1 MEDPGAGDGGA
12 EARGVGG
19 AAAPGVG
26 GAKVAGIFKLYE
38 CEVGG
43 DPSSRRKETLLIS
56 ILLLLEVEVASAIH
70 KVVYL

>member
-56 ILLLLEVEVASAIH
+56 ILLQALSVTVTVLGNTP
-70 KVVYL
+70 